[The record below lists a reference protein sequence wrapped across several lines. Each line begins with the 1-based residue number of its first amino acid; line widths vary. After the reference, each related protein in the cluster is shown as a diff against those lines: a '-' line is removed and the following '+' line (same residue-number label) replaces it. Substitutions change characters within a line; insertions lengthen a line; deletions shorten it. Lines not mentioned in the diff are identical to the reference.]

1 MYIWCL
7 LTYALTPPADFYS
20 NYVDDDLQIITKRKL
35 QVLWIPP
42 YVHCIWPVFKE
53 GEQNEH
59 DFPSS
64 I

>member
-1 MYIWCL
+1 MNTWYL

-20 NYVDDDLQIITKRKL
+20 NYVHNDLQIITKRKL
-35 QVLWIPP
+35 QVLWIPV
-42 YVHCIWPVFKE
+42 YIHCFWPVFKE